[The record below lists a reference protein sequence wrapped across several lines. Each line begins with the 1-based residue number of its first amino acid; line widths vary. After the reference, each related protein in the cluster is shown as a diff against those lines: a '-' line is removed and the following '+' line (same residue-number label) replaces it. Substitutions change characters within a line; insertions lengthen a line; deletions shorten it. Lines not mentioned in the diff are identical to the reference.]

1 MAPPRKQKSGCQK
14 RKGAEAVK
22 AFTASLPKITDA
34 FSKRQSNSLNRNE
47 QSQSSSENVI
57 SVADDQGQNQNVVQM
72 GLSESVVET
81 AETNRL
87 ASSSSD
93 TAASI
98 ALSPSRNSGNLI
110 ITLSKLLF
118 DMRIIV
124 ISIMNYDLHNRVS

>member
-1 MAPPRKQKSGCQK
+1 
-14 RKGAEAVK
+14 
-22 AFTASLPKITDA
+22 
-34 FSKRQSNSLNRNE
+34 
-47 QSQSSSENVI
+47 
-57 SVADDQGQNQNVVQM
+57 M